1 MLTAFLDA
9 NKYENIFTN
18 IYTLQ
23 LYNIKKVIIM
33 KKIKSNLSIARQL
46 NSHHLF
52 YPILLVLGVGL
63 LLDLT
68 RITCS

>member
-1 MLTAFLDA
+1 MLTAFLDV
-9 NKYENIFTN
+9 NKYENKFTN
-18 IYTLQ
+18 ICTVQ

-52 YPILLVLGVGL
+52 
-63 LLDLT
+63 
-68 RITCS
+68 